1 MAIGSTTA
9 RVPAKKYGTDYHK
22 GFDAALE
29 KALGQLSTQIG
40 TGKYSVDVRFQ
51 LDVEVTNPG
60 KVGYITVSLEA
71 T

>member
-9 RVPAKKYGTDYHK
+9 RVPAKKYGKNYSQ
-22 GFDAALE
+22 GFDAALD

-40 TGKYSVDVRFQ
+40 TGDYSVEVHFQ
-51 LDVEVTNPG
+51 LDVKVTNPG
-60 KVGYITVSLEA
+60 KVGYIKVTLEA